1 MLSTEQGT
9 TLLRIARGALREA
22 LLNEPFVLPDD
33 AFLQAPGA
41 TFVTLRR
48 GEHLRGCIGSLTA
61 HQPLGADV
69 RKNALAS
76 AFDDPRFG
84 PLDARELDQIAIEV
98 TVLSPLEA
106 LDVRSEEETLAALR
120 PGKDGV
126 VLRKGR
132 AGGTFIPQMWE
143 VLPDPKL
150 FLRELKRKAGFPEH
164 GWSSDIRVSRFTA
177 EAVHEPGYQRKGD

>member
-1 MLSTEQGT
+1 MLTSEQGT
-9 TLLRIARGALREA
+9 TLLRIARSALREA

-33 AFLQAPGA
+33 AFLKTPGA

-48 GEHLRGCIGSLTA
+48 GEQLRGCIGSLSA
-61 HQPLGADV
+61 HQPLGTDV

-76 AFDDPRFG
+76 AFDDPRFS
-84 PLDARELDQIAIEV
+84 PLDARELDQIAIEI
-98 TVLSPLEA
+98 TVLSPLEP
-106 LDVRSEEETLAALR
+106 LDVHTEEATLAALR
-120 PGKDGV
+120 PGRDGV

-132 AGGTFIPQMWE
+132 TGGTFIPQMWE
-143 VLPDPKL
+143 VLPEPRV

-164 GWSSDIRVSRFTA
+164 GWSPDIRVSRFTA

>member
-1 MLSTEQGT
+1 MLSPEQAT
-9 TLLRIARGALREA
+9 TLLRIARSALREA

-48 GEHLRGCIGSLTA
+48 GEHLRGCIGSLSA
-61 HQPLGADV
+61 HQPLGTDV

-76 AFDDPRFG
+76 AFDDPRFD
-84 PLDARELDQIAIEV
+84 PLSAQELDQIAIEV
-98 TVLSPLEA
+98 TVLSPLSP
-106 LDVRSEEETLAALR
+106 LNVHTEEELLAALR

-126 VLRKGR
+126 VLRRGR
-132 AGGTFIPQMWE
+132 SGGTFIPQMWQ
-143 VLPDPKL
+143 VLREPQV

-164 GWSSDIRVSRFTA
+164 GWSPDIRVSRFTA
-177 EAVHEPGYQRKGD
+177 EAVHEPGYQREGD